1 MGQTDGLREGAGC
14 TLRSTGHGRGERGS
28 TDERDSGRKGG
39 LSSGTNA
46 RVRKS
51 FLEDARWLATAT
63 AACVND
69 RIASR
74 GLARCP
80 PGTGVVRH
88 GEDGRE
94 TADGDVPGGSNQSLG
109 LLRRATFWRLIGSK

>member
-1 MGQTDGLREGAGC
+1 MYPALDGSRTGRAWLERRARLRPKGW
-14 TLRSTGHGRGERGS
+14 RQFRNERP
-28 TDERDSGRKGG
+28 RK
-39 LSSGTNA
+39 
-46 RVRKS
+46 KS

-74 GLARCP
+74 GLARCR

-109 LLRRATFWRLIGSK
+109 LLRSATFWRLIGSK